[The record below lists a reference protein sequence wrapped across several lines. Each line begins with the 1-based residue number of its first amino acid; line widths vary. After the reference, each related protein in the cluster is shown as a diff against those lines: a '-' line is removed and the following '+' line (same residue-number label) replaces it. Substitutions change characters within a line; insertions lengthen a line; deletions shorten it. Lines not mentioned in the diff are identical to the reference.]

1 MHDVLEIYRDEEVL
15 CQFEP
20 KKGVADYPKM
30 LETIINFVNSR
41 KTIL

>member
-1 MHDVLEIYRDEEVL
+1 MHEVLDFYRDEEVL

-30 LETIINFVNSR
+30 LETIIDFVNSC
-41 KTIL
+41 KTTL

>member
-1 MHDVLEIYRDEEVL
+1 MHEVLDFYRDEDVL

-30 LETIINFVNSR
+30 LETIIDFVNSR
-41 KTIL
+41 KTAL